1 MNPAKII
8 DQANKLFLYNLQTGQ
23 KKLMPVG
30 LGIGFLENKIFREI
44 LMNRYVSK
52 FVGFLADTSWIS
64 EIALQSDKI
73 PRNLRE
79 NFKSSNLKTLNEA
92 FTHRNPRQIFPLE
105 TDEIMSKFR
114 GKIMISPADAYLNI
128 REIKNGKIELYPE
141 LALDLAKMIGAK
153 NSAKFSTGGK
163 FFLFTL
169 KPHHDHT
176 VDYPFNS
183 KVLSAP
189 QEFSRKKWKIFS
201 TDLNFAKKLATEGS
215 TIFDENHRVVT
226 ELLATDY
233 NEPYF
238 LLEIGATNVNSIEQD
253 NCSISKTYTKGS
265 QKSHFNFGSTVIV
278 LLPKNFVK
286 KIKVLD
292 VFLRDF
298 NTSVEVKRRNVIAR
312 PNSFVED
319 MSFHIANEIKF
330 SLGNSQE
337 TIIR

>member
-1 MNPAKII
+1 MPA
-8 DQANKLFLYNLQTGQ
+8 
-23 KKLMPVG
+23 G
-30 LGIGFLENKIFREI
+30 LGVGFLENKILREI

-64 EIALQSDKI
+64 EIALQTDKI

-79 NFKSSNLKTLNEA
+79 NFKSLNLKTLNEA

-141 LALDLAKMIGAK
+141 LTLDLVKMIGTE

-183 KVLSAP
+183 KALSAP

-201 TDLNFAKKLATEGS
+201 TDLNFAKKMATEGS

-253 NCSISKTYTKGS
+253 NCSVGKTYTKGT

-278 LLPKNFVK
+278 LLPKNFAE
-286 KIKVLD
+286 KIKIPK
-292 VFLRDF
+292 VFLQNI
-298 NTSVEVKRRNVIAR
+298 NTSVEVRRRNVIAF
-312 PNSFVED
+312 PIDYLDFKDIS
-319 MSFHIANEIKF
+319 IADNVVISSENF
-330 SLGNSQE
+330 
-337 TIIR
+337 